1 MPALS
6 DAFASARERYR
17 WAVEDDFVSPVK
29 QAAQRQGHLTKF
41 KKTRWNRPFSAAPAT
56 DASVLRVGQKVNHD
70 RFGDGEIVSMEG
82 EGGDAKVTVAFKN
95 FGERR
100 LFA

>member
-1 MPALS
+1 MGETKKLKLKEYES
-6 DAFASARERYR
+6 ISK
-17 WAVEDDFVSPVK
+17 FVRRSYPTGCG
-29 QAAQRQGHLTKF
+29 R
-41 KKTRWNRPFSAAPAT
+41 KT
-56 DASVLRVGQKVNHD
+56 

-100 LFA
+100 LLLKFAKLSVLG

>member
-1 MPALS
+1 MG
-6 DAFASARERYR
+6 
-17 WAVEDDFVSPVK
+17 
-29 QAAQRQGHLTKF
+29 Q
-41 KKTRWNRPFSAAPAT
+41 
-56 DASVLRVGQKVNHD
+56 RVGQKVNHD

-100 LFA
+100 LLLKFAKLSVLG